1 MGAQL
6 QMLEDEDWKRR
17 EVEKESL
24 IGEHVLKTIFRTTN
38 RTLVIFAAFGSI
50 CSESCCAVAV
60 MSHHIPSFLH
70 SSFRSS
76 WEHCRDRLMSFA
88 LPVGLDES
96 LVVFR

>member
-50 CSESCCAVAV
+50 CYESC
-60 MSHHIPSFLH
+60 
-70 SSFRSS
+70 
-76 WEHCRDRLMSFA
+76 
-88 LPVGLDES
+88 
-96 LVVFR
+96 